1 MLKLNK
7 ETVFPMMAWTVVDGE
22 IKQVKIVGQ
31 QYGTGYGNRGKR
43 YYYRDL
49 YEKKSG
55 AIKNAESKIKAHIK
69 GDAYRAAAL
78 QKMIDGIAQ
87 AKASK

>member
-7 ETVFPMMAWTVVDGE
+7 ETVFPLMAWTVVDGE
-22 IKQVKIVGQ
+22 IKQVKIVKQ
-31 QYGTGYGNRGKR
+31 LYGSGVGNRGKR

-49 YEKKSG
+49 HEKKSG
-55 AIKNAESKIKAHIK
+55 AIKKAESEMKAHIK
-69 GDAYRAAAL
+69 IDAYRAEIL

-87 AKASK
+87 AKATK